1 MSCHYRRIAR
11 VYEKIDAI
19 KQVKV
24 FYKKAFQEYSVS
36 IKNIFYF
43 IMIVIGYRRTKACI
57 EWVRKVRGVPNV

>member
-1 MSCHYRRIAR
+1 M
-11 VYEKIDAI
+11 KI
-19 KQVKV
+19 